1 MAKATVDA
9 VDAKTPRKRKAQFF
23 VTFSHWSMV
32 VLLAL
37 SLLTGMRLGW
47 GYLESWLG
55 GSNGTWATILN
66 AIAPSGTLLGINLI
80 TLHVVLAFLFLLNTG
95 MYVGYLF
102 LSGAARRMRMS
113 GQDLTHLVTGLFS
126 RQFRQNKR
134 ALWSANLLVYWVAF
148 AFLAVLLVTGAA
160 LYREDL
166 GLSQLLGGYGLMRTL
181 HGLAA
186 YLFLPYI
193 IAHVTLQWW
202 FGQFWSIFRIQWH
215 RPHLKA
221 GLVGLAISLVVVG
234 GVYGWNQRL
243 KTLTVPRIP
252 QASAALVLDG
262 KPHDDV
268 WQQANPVTVRTVKG
282 INNPHDFVDVDIKA
296 LHDGERIYFRMQWD
310 DPDVSSKRFP
320 LLKTADGWK
329 VLQTAMKS
337 SNEDVYYEDKL
348 AVYITD
354 VPRGGCAETC
364 HVGIG
369 PKGVP
374 KGVHYTNGETGDV
387 WHWKSVRTAPMG
399 ILQGEPGLMDDQY
412 FRPPDPLPEKVVKRY
427 KGGYHADPK
436 SGGGYRVNFV
446 KLDPDKPLEETF
458 VKPIMLPPNN
468 EIAPN
473 PDPATSEDNVIWW
486 IHETEGIPYT
496 EEADTYPVG
505 TLLPNI
511 LIKPLEG
518 DRAQVQAQADWQDG
532 VWTLEISRALDTQ
545 SEYDVAFATERPV
558 YLSVATF
565 NRTQTRHSEHIRP
578 IKVVLKP

>member
-1 MAKATVDA
+1 MAKTMSDTIE
-9 VDAKTPRKRKAQFF
+9 AKTPRKRKPHFF

-32 VLLAL
+32 LLLAL

-47 GYLESWLG
+47 GYLESGLG
-55 GSNGTWATILN
+55 GPYGMWATLLN
-66 AIAPSGTLLGINLI
+66 AIAPRGTLLGINLI
-80 TLHVVLAFLFLLNTG
+80 TLHVTLAFLFLLNTC
-95 MYVGYLF
+95 MYAGYLF
-102 LSGAARRMRMS
+102 LSGDTRRLRFTNR
-113 GQDLTHLVTGLFS
+113 DLKSLLTGLVT

-134 ALWSANLLVYWVAF
+134 ALWSANLLVYWIAF
-148 AFLAVLLVTGAA
+148 TFVAVLLVTGVA
-160 LYREDL
+160 LYREDW
-166 GLSQLLGGYGLMRTL
+166 GLSQLLGGYGAMRLL
-181 HGLAA
+181 HGFAA

-193 IAHVTLQWW
+193 ILHITLQWW

-221 GLVGLAISLVVVG
+221 GLIGLALSLMAVG

-243 KTLTVPRIP
+243 KTLTVPRIT
-252 QASAALVLDG
+252 QASGTPVLDG
-262 KPHDDV
+262 KPHDPA
-268 WQQANPVTVRTVKG
+268 WQQAQPVTIRTVKG
-282 INNPHDFVDVDIKA
+282 INNPHDFVDVDVKA
-296 LHDGERIYFRMQWD
+296 LHDGQHIYFRMQWD

-320 LLKTADGWK
+320 LLKTAEGWK
-329 VLQTAMKS
+329 VLQTAMAS

-364 HVGIG
+364 HVGVG
-369 PKGVP
+369 PEGVP

-436 SGGGYRVNFV
+436 SGGGYRSNFV
-446 KLDPDKPLEETF
+446 KLDPEKPLEETY
-458 VKPIMLPPNN
+458 VKPIMLPPSN
-468 EIAPN
+468 EIVPD
-473 PDPATSEDNVIWW
+473 PDPATSEHNVTWW
-486 IHETEGIPYT
+486 IHEAEGIPYS

-505 TLLPNI
+505 TLIPNI
-511 LIKPLEG
+511 LIKPIEG
-518 DRAQVQAQADWQDG
+518 DRADVKAQAGWHDG
-532 VWTLEISRALDTQ
+532 VWTLEIKRGLDTQ
-545 SEYDVAFATERPV
+545 SDYDVAFDTEHPV

-565 NRTQTRHSEHIRP
+565 NRTQVRHSEHIRP
-578 IKVVLKP
+578 IKVVLKE